1 MTRHECI
8 VFDDASSKL
17 SEEFAM
23 QLSSELAASSV
34 VAIEKLVTESAI
46 IHVSQSLIGRISLLD
61 PLVRRLLRELL
72 TNTNEDSSLRLV
84 QVGATDK
91 RLVLNLC

>member
-1 MTRHECI
+1 M
-8 VFDDASSKL
+8 FDDASSKL